1 MTPPPQVR
9 RAWLGPKVPL
19 AVPMWVP
26 WLMLII
32 AALEIPW
39 AIYLT
44 VSQLDIGLAT
54 DMRFAVAGMAITAT
68 LLSLGTV
75 VLMLTKSYFAVH
87 VAIAGLTLW
96 LGTGL
101 NGLIASP
108 IGPRGLP
115 PAFVTPLWLAV
126 PGVALFGIV
135 LWALLVRRRITMP
148 IVVLT
153 SIGLVMLAGM
163 LLVDIWSSPHV
174 HNKALVAN
182 GSVGWDVLDLAE
194 ISALLIAALSL
205 RSGYVRWA
213 QFGSTFAV
221 ALFVGDAW
229 FNVVLS
235 HGESFNE
242 ALFFLAVG
250 ELPTALIC
258 LVGVIAATRA
268 AIRFDRITWPNTP
281 EAALDEVSAGTR
293 SG

>member
-1 MTPPPQVR
+1 M
-9 RAWLGPKVPL
+9 
-19 AVPMWVP
+19 
-26 WLMLII
+26 
-32 AALEIPW
+32 
-39 AIYLT
+39 
-44 VSQLDIGLAT
+44 
-54 DMRFAVAGMAITAT
+54 
-68 LLSLGTV
+68 
-75 VLMLTKSYFAVH
+75 
-87 VAIAGLTLW
+87 
-96 LGTGL
+96 
-101 NGLIASP
+101 
-108 IGPRGLP
+108 
-115 PAFVTPLWLAV
+115 
-126 PGVALFGIV
+126 ALFGIV